1 MHSYQVKDE
10 VIMTQLIVT
19 MIFILVSS
27 LLLATQ
33 NQVANSE
40 ETIKCEMQGKEHRV
54 YQFDPRKNKYSLS
67 LLEKG
72 RPKTSL
78 SRQIQQI
85 KPVQNYPSYKEYFFK
100 IDDHNHVLIKMDQN
114 SNSGRGELIQT
125 KSPSRVKEFS
135 KCERMI

>member
-1 MHSYQVKDE
+1 
-10 VIMTQLIVT
+10 
-19 MIFILVSS
+19 
-27 LLLATQ
+27 
-33 NQVANSE
+33 
-40 ETIKCEMQGKEHRV
+40 IKCEMQGKEHRV
-54 YQFDPRKNKYSLS
+54 YQFDPRQNKYSLS